1 MSFFKSSTLTK
12 LELITQL
19 ILLVIDYPIKYLR
32 NPLIVFQC
40 DYSITPRA
48 KAVALSRDICPD
60 PRGGLSAEGGSIDLG
75 YDIVIAYAVV
85 AVSAAAVVAFACA
98 L

>member
-1 MSFFKSSTLTK
+1 M
-12 LELITQL
+12 ITYL

-75 YDIVIAYAVV
+75 YDIVIAYAVAV
-85 AVSAAAVVAFACA
+85 AVCAAAVVAFACA

>member
-1 MSFFKSSTLTK
+1 M
-12 LELITQL
+12 ITYL

-60 PRGGLSAEGGSIDLG
+60 PRGELSAGGSIDLG
-75 YDIVIAYAVV
+75 YDIVIAYAAV